1 MRSSPHI
8 INNEYLKHI
17 RVSAKMAD
25 VVFLVLLLLHVGSI
39 IAWMGGATLFVSV
52 LTPALRR
59 MSPTSRSEFLLSALP
74 SYMRFIGGSSITAA
88 VAGLALYAYITQV
101 ATSLAPSSS
110 GQVYIQIGAVVTLIV
125 LLIAFGVLIP
135 TSRKLVRLLKESQKQ
150 VAPGGDAA
158 TSVQSV
164 GLQKRLGMAAR
175 FGVVLLALTF
185 ILMIVGASI

>member
-1 MRSSPHI
+1 
-8 INNEYLKHI
+8 
-17 RVSAKMAD
+17 MAD
-25 VVFLVLLLLHVGSI
+25 AVFVILLLLHVGSTV
-39 IAWMGGATLFVSV
+39 AWMGGATLFVSV

-59 MSPTSRSEFLLSALP
+59 MSPAARGEFVLSVIP
-74 SYMRFIGGSSITAA
+74 SYMRFIGSSIAAA

-110 GQVYIQIGAVVTLIV
+110 GLIYVQIGAVVTLIV

-135 TSRKLVRLLKESQKQ
+135 TSRKLVGLLKQSQKQ
-150 VAPGGDAA
+150 AAPGGDSAMSA
-158 TSVQSV
+158 QVA

-175 FGVVLLALTF
+175 LGVFLLALTF